1 MSPQVRGLGLLLT
14 LLFLPGCTA
23 GGSVNRWRL
32 QTVQTNSTSL
42 DRGGLKSING
52 GKGFRSVESL
62 LKVQNGDV
70 YVGTYF
76 GLHWT
81 NGDKWFEVIDL
92 RNMEITSLL
101 QVKNG
106 DIYAGTPHGLYYS
119 IDHDNHSSY
128 YYYTDIHCAVK
139 SMLQTQEG
147 DIYVGTTEG
156 LFCSQD
162 NGYSWDPYFAGF
174 AVTALLQVDDG
185 TIYMTGNWF
194 ARLGMANSG
203 YNLYYGHGSP
213 AKWAG
218 TDAVALN
225 KRPTSL
231 GQVRWLTASGVR
243 QDVILV
249 GFEDGLYGVI
259 EGEEPQLSSWKRIL
273 DSNHVNFIHTLY
285 ASQKWRSSIIIGDE
299 DGVAYSVFTK
309 LGRLPRKI
317 FPSLRGCSV
326 SSLLV
331 KRKEKVL
338 FFGVARGGDRKLAGV
353 YRGQMQHLYPFE
365 IENFDY
371 LDLWLYPV
379 YRAFLQGSDG
389 TLYVGGEHGLYSFT
403 INNRG
408 YRVQLH
414 LIHQCYVTC
423 LAEDDDDQKSIYVGT
438 DKGLYRWIK
447 SSNLWRRIEYVGDA
461 VTVLAKVRGE
471 ENGKGD
477 FFLAGTRSKG
487 FYQRNWQT
495 KSWQSPLWYCPDPF
509 NINLLADY
517 HVSILSLVKY
527 KNQYVVG
534 TDHGVYWLDKVEYG
548 HWQLVGQSHSA
559 IVHTLFKS
567 AETLYAGTDVG
578 LWSTKSGDLTS
589 HWTREVL
596 PGNPASVFTMLECTK
611 RDQRYGFVLT
621 GTGRGLFYRDPED
634 KTNKWQTASIFQRST
649 IYALFQSQNG
659 DVCISVFNS
668 RIWVSPVE
676 LPNKK

>member
-1 MSPQVRGLGLLLT
+1 
-14 LLFLPGCTA
+14 
-23 GGSVNRWRL
+23 
-32 QTVQTNSTSL
+32 
-42 DRGGLKSING
+42 
-52 GKGFRSVESL
+52 
-62 LKVQNGDV
+62 
-70 YVGTYF
+70 
-76 GLHWT
+76 
-81 NGDKWFEVIDL
+81 
-92 RNMEITSLL
+92 MEITSLL

-106 DIYAGTPHGLYYS
+106 DIYAGTPHGLYS
-119 IDHDNHSSY
+119 IDHDDHSC
-128 YYYTDIHCAVK
+128 YYTDITCGVK
-139 SMLQTQEG
+139 SMLQTQKG
-147 DIYVGTTEG
+147 DICVATTEG

-162 NGYSWDPYFAGF
+162 NGYSWHSYFSGF
-174 AVTALLQVDDG
+174 AATALLQVNDE

-194 ARLGMANSG
+194 ARLGG
-203 YNLYYGHGSP
+203 HCELWYRYNLYYGRGSP

-218 TDAVALN
+218 TVAVADS
-225 KRPTSL
+225 KKPTSL
-231 GQVRWLTASGVR
+231 GQVRLGTASGSEKV
-243 QDVILV
+243 VLV

-259 EGEEPQLSSWKRIL
+259 EGEEPLLPSWKRIL

-285 ASQKWRSSIIIGDE
+285 ASKKPRSTIIIGDE
-299 DGVAYSVFTK
+299 DAVAYSDFSK
-309 LGRLPRKI
+309 FGRLHREI

-326 SSLLV
+326 SSFLA
-331 KRKEKVL
+331 KRKGKVL
-338 FFGVARGGDRKLAGV
+338 FFGVARGGDHKLAGV
-353 YRGQMQHLYPFE
+353 YRGQMQLLYPLFV

-371 LDLWLYPV
+371 LDLWSYPV
-379 YRAFLQGSDG
+379 YRTFLQGSDG
-389 TLYVGGEHGLYSFT
+389 TLYVGGELGFYSFT

-408 YRVQLH
+408 HRVKFH

-447 SSNLWRRIEYVGDA
+447 SSNLWRRIEYVDDA

-487 FYQRNWQT
+487 FYQRHWESR
-495 KSWQSPLWYCPDPF
+495 SWPFPTWFAPDRF
-509 NINLLADY
+509 NINLLRY
-517 HVSILSLVKY
+517 HVSVLSLVKY

-534 TDHGVYWLDKVEYG
+534 TDHGVYRLDKVEYG
-548 HWQLVGQSHSA
+548 HWELVLRSHGA
-559 IVHTLFKS
+559 IIHTLFKS

-578 LWSTKSGDLTS
+578 LWSTKSGDLS
-589 HWTREVL
+589 GHWTREVL
-596 PGNPASVFTMLECTK
+596 PGNQASVFTMLECTK
-611 RDQRYGFVLT
+611 HDQRYGFVLT

-659 DVCISVFNS
+659 DVCISVFDS